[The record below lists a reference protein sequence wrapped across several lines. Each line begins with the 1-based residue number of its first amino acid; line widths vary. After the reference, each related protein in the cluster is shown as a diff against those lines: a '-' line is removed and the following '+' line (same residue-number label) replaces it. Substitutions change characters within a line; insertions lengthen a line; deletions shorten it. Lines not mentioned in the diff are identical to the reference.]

1 MPAMVGLTGSEHR
14 KSGEIMIEVKIPE
27 VGESVQEAL
36 LAQWL
41 KRDGESVRKDEVLF
55 VIETDKVTLEISA
68 PADGVLK
75 ILVPEGQ
82 TVKVGVVVGQ
92 IEETSA
98 KSRAEEAKKPPEQAE
113 KALAE
118 TKAPS
123 PQPPRTPPP
132 EYHPAPEPTSTPR
145 QEQDAAA
152 PASEETAL
160 SKPIISSSVL
170 ALAGEKRVDLSAVTP
185 TGPGGR
191 ITEGDVLL
199 HVEQHPSG
207 KSSTEPPPKRD
218 YRRAAPLPEERA
230 CTSVREETFRKPM
243 SPIRQRIAAR
253 LLEVRRNTAML
264 TTFNEI
270 DMSRVQELRK
280 EVGEEF
286 RKKRGIRLGLMSFF
300 IKASVAA
307 LKEMPEVNA
316 FIEGNEIVYH
326 NYYHIGVAI
335 GAERGLVVPVI
346 KNADILGFA
355 ALEQMIA
362 DFVKKVEENRLDISD
377 LEGGTF
383 TITNGGVFGSLL
395 STPILNPPQSAIL
408 GMHKIEDRPVAL
420 AGQIVIRPMMYV
432 ALSYDHRLIDGRGA
446 VTFLRR
452 IKDLVENPERIMM
465 EM

>member
-1 MPAMVGLTGSEHR
+1 MVDL
-14 KSGEIMIEVKIPE
+14 KIPE

-41 KRDGESVRKDEVLF
+41 KRDGESVSKDDVLF

-75 ILVPEGQ
+75 ILVQEGQ
-82 TVKVGVVVGQ
+82 TVKVGAVVGR
-92 IEETSA
+92 IEETAA
-98 KSRAEEAKKPPEQAE
+98 KKSGRSAKKPPERAAE
-113 KALAE
+113 KGPAGE
-118 TKAPS
+118 SKAPGPETSGPS
-123 PQPPRTPPP
+123 PPPPP
-132 EYHPAPEPTSTPR
+132 EE
-145 QEQDAAA
+145 AAA
-152 PASEETAL
+152 VRSDEPAF
-160 SKPIISSSVL
+160 SKPIISSSVR
-170 ALAGEKRVDLSAVTP
+170 ALAEKNGVDLSAVTP

-199 HVEQHPSG
+199 FVEQHAVE
-207 KSSTEPPPKRD
+207 KPPAPAPKRG
-218 YRRAAPLPEERA
+218 YPGAVSAPEEGV
-230 CTSVREETFRKPM
+230 CTPREEIIRKPM

-253 LLEVRRNTAML
+253 LLDARQNTAML

-270 DMSRVQELRK
+270 DMSRVQAFRK
-280 EVGEEF
+280 EFGEEF
-286 RKKRGIRLGLMSFF
+286 RRKHGTRLGLMSFF

-307 LKEMPEVNA
+307 LKEMVEVNA

-346 KNADILGFA
+346 RNADVLGFA
-355 ALEQMIA
+355 ALERAIA
-362 DFVKKVEENRLDISD
+362 DFAKKVEQNKLDISD

-408 GMHKIEDRPVAL
+408 GMHKIEDRPVVVDQ
-420 AGQIVIRPMMYV
+420 QIVIRPMMYV
-432 ALSYDHRLIDGRGA
+432 ALSYDHRIIDGRQA
-446 VTFLRR
+446 VTFLRT
-452 IKDLVENPERIMM
+452 IKDCVENPERIMM
-465 EM
+465 EI

>member
-1 MPAMVGLTGSEHR
+1 
-14 KSGEIMIEVKIPE
+14 MIEIKIPE

-41 KRDGESVRKDEVLF
+41 KRDGESVRRDDVLL

-68 PADGVLK
+68 PADGILK
-75 ILVPEGQ
+75 ILVQEGE
-82 TVKVGVVVGQ
+82 TVRVGAVVGQ
-92 IEETSA
+92 IEETA
-98 KSRAEEAKKPPEQAE
+98 EKKAEEPKKPPEQAE
-113 KALAE
+113 KVPEEEKKVA
-118 TKAPS
+118 APV
-123 PQPPRTPPP
+123 PPAQQR
-132 EYHPAPEPTSTPR
+132 APEPSAPFR
-145 QEQDAAA
+145 VEEAAA
-152 PASEETAL
+152 PRAGEAPPM
-160 SKPIISSSVL
+160 PIISSSVR
-170 ALAGEKRVDLSAVTP
+170 ALAEQKGVDLSAVTP

-199 HVEQHPSG
+199 CLEQHAP
-207 KSSTEPPPKRD
+207 ERPAAEAPKRQ
-218 YRRAAPLPEERA
+218 RPPALPAPEEGVSA
-230 CTSVREETFRKPM
+230 AASEETIRRPM

-253 LLEVRRNTAML
+253 LLDARRNTAML

-270 DMSRVQELRK
+270 DMSRVQALRK
-280 EVGEEF
+280 QFAEQF
-286 RKKRGIRLGLMSFF
+286 RQKHGIRLGIMSFF

-307 LKEMPEVNA
+307 LKEMPVVNA
-316 FIEGNEIVYH
+316 FIEGNDIVYH

-346 KNADILGFA
+346 ANADRLGFA
-355 ALEQMIA
+355 ALERAIV
-362 DFVKKVEENRLDISD
+362 DFAKKVAENKLDISD

-408 GMHKIEDRPVAL
+408 GMHKIEDRPVVA

-432 ALSYDHRLIDGRGA
+432 ALSYDHRIIDGREA

-452 IKDLVENPERIMM
+452 IKDFVENPERIMV
-465 EM
+465 EV

>member
-1 MPAMVGLTGSEHR
+1 
-14 KSGEIMIEVKIPE
+14 MIELKIPE

-41 KRDGESVRKDEVLF
+41 KQDGESVRKDDILF

-68 PADGVLK
+68 PADGVLR

-82 TVKVGVVVGQ
+82 TVKVGVVVGRV
-92 IEETSA
+92 EET
-98 KSRAEEAKKPPEQAE
+98 AEEKGAVRVKKPPEPAK
-113 KALAE
+113 KASEEESKPPGPEASGPAL
-118 TKAPS
+118 
-123 PQPPRTPPP
+123 PQRR
-132 EYHPAPEPTSTPR
+132 APEPSPPPR
-145 QEQDAAA
+145 PEGAA
-152 PASEETAL
+152 P
-160 SKPIISSSVL
+160 SKPIISSLVR
-170 ALAGEKRVDLSAVTP
+170 ALAEEKGVDLSAVTP

-199 HVEQHPSG
+199 FVEQHASEKPAAQA
-207 KSSTEPPPKRD
+207 PKREHPP
-218 YRRAAPLPEERA
+218 AAPAPEEGLYPA
-230 CTSVREETFRKPM
+230 REEIIRKPM

-253 LLEVRRNTAML
+253 LLDARQNTAML

-270 DMSRVQELRK
+270 DMSRVQALRK
-280 EVGEEF
+280 QFGEEF
-286 RKKRGIRLGLMSFF
+286 RQKHGIRLGIMSFF
-300 IKASVAA
+300 LKASVAA
-307 LKEMPEVNA
+307 LKQMPEVNA

-346 KNADILGFA
+346 RNAGSLGFA
-355 ALEQMIA
+355 ALERAIS
-362 DFVKKVEENRLDISD
+362 DFAKKVEENRLDISD

-408 GMHKIEDRPVAL
+408 GMHKIEDRPVVA
-420 AGQIVIRPMMYV
+420 AEQIVIRPMMYV
-432 ALSYDHRLIDGRGA
+432 ALSYDHRIIDGREA

-452 IKDLVENPERIMM
+452 IKDFVENPERIMI
-465 EM
+465 EI